1 MREVWERLPLGSLSF
16 FVRILLLYLTF
27 LAFMDSLNAFVQL
40 FTLADVEATQRIEA
54 RLALV
59 LHTPAAYQDEFAE
72 ELAERD
78 IITDLPAQE
87 LRDVALIDALLSEG
101 LAWES
106 SMRDPS
112 EALAEGLNE
121 ILALQRR
128 KSLLDEL
135 ALASHRNNG
144 PEILDDLQDALEP
157 LGLALVLLT
166 LDSDSYPLT
175 LVADA
180 QAEKAR
186 QLAKELGFEL
196 AVY

>member
-1 MREVWERLPLGSLSF
+1 
-16 FVRILLLYLTF
+16 
-27 LAFMDSLNAFVQL
+27 MDSLTAFIQL
-40 FTLADVEATQRIEA
+40 FTLTDAAATQRISE

-59 LHTPAAYQDEFAE
+59 LRDPAVYQEEFAE

-78 IITDLPAQE
+78 IVTDLPKQE

-106 SMRDPS
+106 SMREHT

-121 ILALQRR
+121 ILTLQRR
-128 KSLLDEL
+128 KSLLDES
-135 ALASHRNNG
+135 ALASRRNNG

-175 LVADA
+175 LVSDA
-180 QAEKAR
+180 QAEDAR